1 MRAVNLVIRQD
12 RDSFAICHFVIYG
25 AQGGSH
31 TGGRVTSHVTRHCKV
46 YVAVDYGFLQRET
59 GETIIQNT

>member
-31 TGGRVTSHVTRHCKV
+31 TGGRHFPLTRHCKV